1 MREPENG
8 KRTYEQIE
16 IPGELQE
23 TMNRAVRSVDKKKS
37 AARYRKRRM
46 MRAVRNIGVA
56 AAAVLLCMTVG
67 VNTNEVLAKEL
78 GQLPVIGSL
87 VRVLTITSY
96 HEEDGDHDITVNV
109 PEIEVE
115 ENQTAGTDDAPQTEG
130 TSQMEGTSQTG
141 ETPQT
146 DGTHQAEEVS
156 GETTSGGEESPETA
170 GMSDADIEEAVNAQI
185 QEIVDSHI
193 AQAKEKF
200 AEYKEAF
207 FATGGTEEE
216 WGGRTMD
223 IDVDY
228 EVKYQEGSVLSLE
241 LSTFEGWVAAQELR
255 YYYNIDV
262 AQNRELTLKD
272 LLGGDYVNIANES
285 IRQQMKERAAAD
297 ENLVY
302 WGVTE
307 TESGIDGFVSV
318 DEDTDFYINA
328 DGNPVVCFGEYEI
341 APGFMGIQEFEIE
354 RPDE

>member
-8 KRTYEQIE
+8 KRTFEQIE
-16 IPGELQE
+16 IPEELKE
-23 TMNRAVRSVDKKKS
+23 TVERAVHSVDKKKS
-37 AARYRKRRM
+37 AARYRQRRLV
-46 MRAVRNIGVA
+46 RAARNIGVA

-115 ENQTAGTDDAPQTEG
+115 ETGTAGTGEVPQTEEA
-130 TSQMEGTSQTG
+130 S
-141 ETPQT
+141 
-146 DGTHQAEEVS
+146 
-156 GETTSGGEESPETA
+156 

-185 QEIVDSHI
+185 QKIVDDHV

-200 AEYKEAF
+200 AEYKDAF

-223 IDVDY
+223 INVDY
-228 EVKYQEGSVLSLE
+228 EVKYQEGSVLSLVRRTSE
-241 LSTFEGWVAAQELR
+241 VWVAAQELR

-262 AQNRELTLKD
+262 AQNRELTLED
-272 LLGGDYVNIANES
+272 LLGEDYVNIANES
-285 IRQQMKERAAAD
+285 IKRQMNERVAAD

-307 TESGIDGFVSV
+307 TESSIDGFVTV
-318 DEDTDFYINA
+318 DENTDFYINEK
-328 DGNPVVCFGEYEI
+328 GNPVVCFGEYEVG
-341 APGFMGIQEFEIE
+341 PGFMGIQEFEIE
-354 RPDE
+354 K

>member
-8 KRTYEQIE
+8 KRTFEQIE
-16 IPGELQE
+16 IPEELKE
-23 TMNRAVRSVDKKKS
+23 TVERAVHSVDKKKS
-37 AARYRKRRM
+37 AARYRQRRLV
-46 MRAVRNIGVA
+46 RAARNIGVA

-115 ENQTAGTDDAPQTEG
+115 ETGTAGTGEVPQTE
-130 TSQMEGTSQTG
+130 E
-141 ETPQT
+141 
-146 DGTHQAEEVS
+146 AS
-156 GETTSGGEESPETA
+156 GETASAGEESTEAA

-185 QEIVDSHI
+185 QKIVDDHV

-200 AEYKEAF
+200 AEYKDAF

-223 IDVDY
+223 INVDY
-228 EVKYQEGSVLSLE
+228 EVKYQEGSVLSLVLRTSE
-241 LSTFEGWVAAQELR
+241 AWVAAQELR

-262 AQNRELTLKD
+262 AQNRELTLED
-272 LLGGDYVNIANES
+272 LLGEDYVNIANES
-285 IRQQMKERAAAD
+285 IKRQMNERVAAD

-307 TESGIDGFVSV
+307 TESSIDGFVTV
-318 DEDTDFYINA
+318 DENTDFYINEK
-328 DGNPVVCFGEYEI
+328 GNPVVCFAEYEVG
-341 APGFMGIQEFEIE
+341 PGFMGIQEFEIE
-354 RPDE
+354 K

>member
-115 ENQTAGTDDAPQTEG
+115 ETQ
-130 TSQMEGTSQTG
+130 
-141 ETPQT
+141 
-146 DGTHQAEEVS
+146 
-156 GETTSGGEESPETA
+156 TA

-223 IDVDY
+223 INVDY
-228 EVKYQEGSVLSLE
+228 DVKYQEGSVLSLVLTTSE
-241 LSTFEGWVAAQELR
+241 VWVSAQELR

-328 DGNPVVCFGEYEI
+328 DGNPVVCFGEYEV

-354 RPDE
+354 RPAE

>member
-115 ENQTAGTDDAPQTEG
+115 ENQTAGTEAVP
-130 TSQMEGTSQTG
+130 QMERESQADGTSQTEEASG
-141 ETPQT
+141 
-146 DGTHQAEEVS
+146 GTGPA
-156 GETTSGGEESPETA
+156 GEESPEAA

-354 RPDE
+354 RPAE

>member
-16 IPGELQE
+16 IPKELEE
-23 TMNRAVRSVDKKKS
+23 TVNRAVHSVDKRKS
-37 AARYRKRRM
+37 AARYRRRRM
-46 MRAVRNIGVA
+46 AHMVRNIGVA

-96 HEEDGDHDITVNV
+96 HEEDGSHDITVNV

-115 ENQTAGTDDAPQTEG
+115 KPEG
-130 TSQMEGTSQTG
+130 TAA
-141 ETPQT
+141 
-146 DGTHQAEEVS
+146 AEED
-156 GETTSGGEESPETA
+156 GGTG

-185 QEIVDSHI
+185 QEIVDAHV

-200 AEYKEAF
+200 AEYKDAF

-216 WGGRTMD
+216 WGDRTMD
-223 IDVDY
+223 INVDY
-228 EVKYQEGSVLSLE
+228 EVKYQEGSVLSLVLTTSE
-241 LSTFEGWVAAQELR
+241 AWVAAQELR

-272 LLGGDYVNIANES
+272 LLGEDYVNIANES
-285 IRQQMKERAAAD
+285 IRRQMNERAAAD

-307 TESGIDGFVSV
+307 NESSIDGFVTV
-318 DEDTDFYINA
+318 DENTDFYINA
-328 DGNPVVCFGEYEI
+328 DGNPVVCFGEYEV

-354 RPDE
+354 KSGTGQE

>member
-8 KRTYEQIE
+8 KRTFEQIE
-16 IPGELQE
+16 IPEERKE
-23 TMNRAVRSVDKKKS
+23 TVERAVHSVDKKKS
-37 AARYRKRRM
+37 AARYRQRRLV
-46 MRAVRNIGVA
+46 RAARNIGVA

-115 ENQTAGTDDAPQTEG
+115 ETGTAGTGEVHQTEEA
-130 TSQMEGTSQTG
+130 S
-141 ETPQT
+141 
-146 DGTHQAEEVS
+146 
-156 GETTSGGEESPETA
+156 

-185 QEIVDSHI
+185 QKIVDDHV

-200 AEYKEAF
+200 AEYKDAF

-223 IDVDY
+223 INVDY
-228 EVKYQEGSVLSLE
+228 EVKYQEGSVVSLV

-272 LLGGDYVNIANES
+272 LLGEDYVNIANES
-285 IRQQMKERAAAD
+285 IKRQMNERVAAD

-307 TESGIDGFVSV
+307 TESSIDGFVTV
-318 DEDTDFYINA
+318 DENTDFYINEK
-328 DGNPVVCFGEYEI
+328 GNPVVCFGEYEVG
-341 APGFMGIQEFEIE
+341 PGFMGIQEFEIE
-354 RPDE
+354 RNVAEQE

>member
-8 KRTYEQIE
+8 KRTFEQIE
-16 IPGELQE
+16 IPEELKE
-23 TMNRAVRSVDKKKS
+23 TVERAVHSVDKKKS
-37 AARYRKRRM
+37 AARYRQRRLV
-46 MRAVRNIGVA
+46 RAARNIGVA

-115 ENQTAGTDDAPQTEG
+115 ETGTSGTGEVPQTEEA
-130 TSQMEGTSQTG
+130 S
-141 ETPQT
+141 
-146 DGTHQAEEVS
+146 
-156 GETTSGGEESPETA
+156 

-185 QEIVDSHI
+185 QKIVDDHV

-200 AEYKEAF
+200 AEYKDAF

-223 IDVDY
+223 INVDY
-228 EVKYQEGSVLSLE
+228 EVKYQEGSVLSLVLKTSE
-241 LSTFEGWVAAQELR
+241 AWVAAQELR

-272 LLGGDYVNIANES
+272 LLGEDYVNIANES
-285 IRQQMKERAAAD
+285 IKRQMNERVAAD

-307 TESGIDGFVSV
+307 TESSIDGFVTV
-318 DEDTDFYINA
+318 DENTDFYINEK
-328 DGNPVVCFGEYEI
+328 GNPVVCFAEYEVG
-341 APGFMGIQEFEIE
+341 PGFMGIQEFEIE
-354 RPDE
+354 K

>member
-115 ENQTAGTDDAPQTEG
+115 ETQTAGTDNAPQTDGTSQTEG
-130 TSQMEGTSQTG
+130 TSQADG
-141 ETPQT
+141 TPQT
-146 DGTHQAEEVS
+146 EEAS
-156 GETTSGGEESPETA
+156 

-354 RPDE
+354 RPAD

>member
-56 AAAVLLCMTVG
+56 AATVLLCMTVG

-115 ENQTAGTDDAPQTEG
+115 ETGTAGTGEVPQTEEA
-130 TSQMEGTSQTG
+130 S
-141 ETPQT
+141 
-146 DGTHQAEEVS
+146 
-156 GETTSGGEESPETA
+156 

-185 QEIVDSHI
+185 QKIVDDHV

-200 AEYKEAF
+200 AEYKDAF

-223 IDVDY
+223 INVDY
-228 EVKYQEGSVLSLE
+228 EVKYQEGSVVSLV

-272 LLGGDYVNIANES
+272 LLGEDYVNIANES
-285 IRQQMKERAAAD
+285 IRRQMNERAAAD

-307 TESGIDGFVSV
+307 TESSIDGFVTV
-318 DEDTDFYINA
+318 DENTDFYINEK
-328 DGNPVVCFGEYEI
+328 GNPVVCFGEYEVG
-341 APGFMGIQEFEIE
+341 PGFMGIQEFEIE
-354 RPDE
+354 K

>member
-23 TMNRAVRSVDKKKS
+23 TVNRAVRSVDKKKS

-115 ENQTAGTDDAPQTEG
+115 ETQ
-130 TSQMEGTSQTG
+130 
-141 ETPQT
+141 
-146 DGTHQAEEVS
+146 
-156 GETTSGGEESPETA
+156 TA

-241 LSTFEGWVAAQELR
+241 LSTFEGWVAAQEFR

-272 LLGGDYVNIANES
+272 LLGEDYVNIANES
-285 IRQQMKERAAAD
+285 IKQQMKERAAAD

-318 DEDTDFYINA
+318 DEDTDFYISA

-354 RPDE
+354 RPAE

>member
-115 ENQTAGTDDAPQTEG
+115 ENQTAG
-130 TSQMEGTSQTG
+130 
-141 ETPQT
+141 
-146 DGTHQAEEVS
+146 
-156 GETTSGGEESPETA
+156 
-170 GMSDADIEEAVNAQI
+170 MSDADIEEAVNAQI

-223 IDVDY
+223 INVDY
-228 EVKYQEGSVLSLE
+228 DVKYQEGSVLSLVLTTSE
-241 LSTFEGWVAAQELR
+241 VWVSAQELR

-328 DGNPVVCFGEYEI
+328 DGNPVVCFGEYEV

-354 RPDE
+354 RPAE

>member
-8 KRTYEQIE
+8 KREYEQIE
-16 IPGELQE
+16 IPDELKE
-23 TMNRAVRSVDKKKS
+23 TVDRAVQSVDKKS
-37 AARYRKRRM
+37 AARYRQRRLV
-46 MRAVRNIGVA
+46 RAARNIGVA

-78 GQLPVIGSL
+78 EQLPVIGSL

-115 ENQTAGTDDAPQTEG
+115 ETGTAGTGEVPQTEEA
-130 TSQMEGTSQTG
+130 S
-141 ETPQT
+141 
-146 DGTHQAEEVS
+146 
-156 GETTSGGEESPETA
+156 

-185 QEIVDSHI
+185 QKIVDDHV

-200 AEYKEAF
+200 AEYKDAF

-223 IDVDY
+223 INVDY
-228 EVKYQEGSVLSLE
+228 EVKYQEGSVVSLV

-272 LLGGDYVNIANES
+272 LLGEDYVNIANES
-285 IRQQMKERAAAD
+285 IRRQMNERAAAD

-307 TESGIDGFVSV
+307 TESSIDGFVTV
-318 DEDTDFYINA
+318 DENTDFYINEK
-328 DGNPVVCFGEYEI
+328 GNPVVCFGEYEVG
-341 APGFMGIQEFEIE
+341 PGFMGIQEFEIE
-354 RPDE
+354 KNVAEQE

>member
-8 KRTYEQIE
+8 KRTFEQIE
-16 IPGELQE
+16 IPEELKE
-23 TMNRAVRSVDKKKS
+23 TVERAVHSVDKKKS
-37 AARYRKRRM
+37 AARYRQRRLV
-46 MRAVRNIGVA
+46 RAARNIGVA

-87 VRVLTITSY
+87 VRVRTITSY

-115 ENQTAGTDDAPQTEG
+115 ETGTSGTGEVPQTEEA
-130 TSQMEGTSQTG
+130 S
-141 ETPQT
+141 
-146 DGTHQAEEVS
+146 
-156 GETTSGGEESPETA
+156 

-185 QEIVDSHI
+185 QKIVDDHV

-200 AEYKEAF
+200 AEYKDAF

-223 IDVDY
+223 INVDY
-228 EVKYQEGSVLSLE
+228 EVKYQEGSVLSLVPKTSE
-241 LSTFEGWVAAQELR
+241 AWVAAQELR

-272 LLGGDYVNIANES
+272 LLGEDYVNIANES
-285 IRQQMKERAAAD
+285 IKRQMNERVAAD
-297 ENLVY
+297 ENMVY

-307 TESGIDGFVSV
+307 TESSIDGFVTV
-318 DEDTDFYINA
+318 DENTDFYINEK
-328 DGNPVVCFGEYEI
+328 GNPVVCFGEYEVG
-341 APGFMGIQEFEIE
+341 PGFMGIQEFEIE
-354 RPDE
+354 K

>member
-16 IPGELQE
+16 IPKELEE
-23 TMNRAVRSVDKKKS
+23 TVNRAVNSVDKRKS
-37 AARYRKRRM
+37 AARYRRRRM
-46 MRAVRNIGVA
+46 ARAFRNTGVA

-96 HEEDGDHDITVNV
+96 HEEDGSHDITVNV

-115 ENQTAGTDDAPQTEG
+115 EPEG
-130 TSQMEGTSQTG
+130 TAA
-141 ETPQT
+141 
-146 DGTHQAEEVS
+146 AEE
-156 GETTSGGEESPETA
+156 GGGTG

-185 QEIVDSHI
+185 QEIVDTHVE
-193 AQAKEKF
+193 QAKEKF
-200 AEYKEAF
+200 AEYKDAF

-216 WGGRTMD
+216 WGDRTMD
-223 IDVDY
+223 INVDY
-228 EVKYQEGSVLSLE
+228 EVKYQEGSVLSLVLTTSE
-241 LSTFEGWVAAQELR
+241 TWVAAQELR

-262 AQNRELTLKD
+262 EQNRELTLKD
-272 LLGGDYVNIANES
+272 LLGEDYVNIANES
-285 IRQQMKERAAAD
+285 IKRQMNERVAAD

-307 TESGIDGFVSV
+307 NESSIDGFVTV
-318 DEDTDFYINA
+318 DENTDFYINA
-328 DGNPVVCFGEYEI
+328 DGNPVVCFGEYEV

-354 RPDE
+354 KSGTGQE

>member
-23 TMNRAVRSVDKKKS
+23 TVNRAVRSVDKKKS

-46 MRAVRNIGVA
+46 MRTVRNIGVA

-115 ENQTAGTDDAPQTEG
+115 ETQ
-130 TSQMEGTSQTG
+130 
-141 ETPQT
+141 
-146 DGTHQAEEVS
+146 
-156 GETTSGGEESPETA
+156 TA

-216 WGGRTMD
+216 WGGRIMD
-223 IDVDY
+223 INVDY
-228 EVKYQEGSVLSLE
+228 DVKYQEGSVLSLVLTTSE
-241 LSTFEGWVAAQELR
+241 VWVSAQELR

-328 DGNPVVCFGEYEI
+328 DGNPVVCFGEYEV

-354 RPDE
+354 RPAE

>member
-16 IPGELQE
+16 IPKELEE
-23 TMNRAVRSVDKKKS
+23 TVNRAVHSVDKRKS
-37 AARYRKRRM
+37 AARYRRRRM
-46 MRAVRNIGVA
+46 AHMVRNIGVA

-96 HEEDGDHDITVNV
+96 HEEDGSHDITVNV

-115 ENQTAGTDDAPQTEG
+115 KPEG
-130 TSQMEGTSQTG
+130 TAA
-141 ETPQT
+141 
-146 DGTHQAEEVS
+146 AEED
-156 GETTSGGEESPETA
+156 GGTG

-185 QEIVDSHI
+185 QEIVDTHV

-200 AEYKEAF
+200 AEYKDAF

-216 WGGRTMD
+216 WGDRTMD
-223 IDVDY
+223 INVDY
-228 EVKYQEGSVLSLE
+228 EVKYQEGSVLSLVLTTSE
-241 LSTFEGWVAAQELR
+241 VWVAAQELR

-272 LLGGDYVNIANES
+272 LLGEDYVNIANES
-285 IRQQMKERAAAD
+285 IIRQMNERAAAD

-307 TESGIDGFVSV
+307 NESSIDGFVTV
-318 DEDTDFYINA
+318 DENTDFYINA
-328 DGNPVVCFGEYEI
+328 DGNPVVCFGEYEV

-354 RPDE
+354 KSGTGQE

>member
-8 KRTYEQIE
+8 KRMYEQIE
-16 IPGELQE
+16 IPEELRE

-115 ENQTAGTDDAPQTEG
+115 ETQ
-130 TSQMEGTSQTG
+130 
-141 ETPQT
+141 
-146 DGTHQAEEVS
+146 
-156 GETTSGGEESPETA
+156 TA

-200 AEYKEAF
+200 AEYKKAF

-223 IDVDY
+223 INVDY
-228 EVKYQEGSVLSLE
+228 DVKYQEGSVLSLVLTTSE
-241 LSTFEGWVAAQELR
+241 VWVSAQELR

-285 IRQQMKERAAAD
+285 IKQQMKERAAAD

>member
-115 ENQTAGTDDAPQTEG
+115 ETQ
-130 TSQMEGTSQTG
+130 
-141 ETPQT
+141 
-146 DGTHQAEEVS
+146 
-156 GETTSGGEESPETA
+156 TA

-272 LLGGDYVNIANES
+272 LLGEDYVNIANES

-318 DEDTDFYINA
+318 DEDTDFYISA

-354 RPDE
+354 RPAE

>member
-8 KRTYEQIE
+8 KRTFEQIE
-16 IPGELQE
+16 IPEELKE
-23 TMNRAVRSVDKKKS
+23 TVERAVHSVDKKKS
-37 AARYRKRRM
+37 AARYRQRRLV
-46 MRAVRNIGVA
+46 RAARNIGVA

-115 ENQTAGTDDAPQTEG
+115 ETGTAGTGEVPQTEEA
-130 TSQMEGTSQTG
+130 S
-141 ETPQT
+141 
-146 DGTHQAEEVS
+146 
-156 GETTSGGEESPETA
+156 

-185 QEIVDSHI
+185 QKIVDDHV

-200 AEYKEAF
+200 AEYKDAF

-223 IDVDY
+223 INVDY
-228 EVKYQEGSVLSLE
+228 EVKYQEGSVVSLV

-272 LLGGDYVNIANES
+272 LLGEDYVNIANES
-285 IRQQMKERAAAD
+285 IRRQMNERAAAD

-302 WGVTE
+302 WGVTV
-307 TESGIDGFVSV
+307 TQCSTDGSV
-318 DEDTDFYINA
+318 TGDDNSDFYINEK
-328 DGNPVVCFGEYEI
+328 GNPVVCFGEYEVG
-341 APGFMGIQEFEIE
+341 PGFMGIQEFEIE
-354 RPDE
+354 KNVAGQE

>member
-1 MREPENG
+1 M
-8 KRTYEQIE
+8 
-16 IPGELQE
+16 
-23 TMNRAVRSVDKKKS
+23 
-37 AARYRKRRM
+37 
-46 MRAVRNIGVA
+46 
-56 AAAVLLCMTVG
+56 
-67 VNTNEVLAKEL
+67 NTNEVLAKEL

-115 ENQTAGTDDAPQTEG
+115 ETGTAGTGEVPQTEEA
-130 TSQMEGTSQTG
+130 S
-141 ETPQT
+141 
-146 DGTHQAEEVS
+146 
-156 GETTSGGEESPETA
+156 

-185 QEIVDSHI
+185 QKIVDDHV

-200 AEYKEAF
+200 AEYKDAF

-223 IDVDY
+223 INVDY
-228 EVKYQEGSVLSLE
+228 EVKYQEGSVVSLV

-272 LLGGDYVNIANES
+272 LLGEDYVNIANES
-285 IRQQMKERAAAD
+285 IRRQMNERAAAD

-307 TESGIDGFVSV
+307 TESSIDGFVTV
-318 DEDTDFYINA
+318 DENTDFYINEK
-328 DGNPVVCFGEYEI
+328 GNPVVCFGEYEVG
-341 APGFMGIQEFEIE
+341 PGFMGIQEFEIE
-354 RPDE
+354 KNVAGQE

>member
-23 TMNRAVRSVDKKKS
+23 TVNRAVRSVDKKKS

-46 MRAVRNIGVA
+46 MRTVRNIGVA

-115 ENQTAGTDDAPQTEG
+115 ENQTAGTDNAPQTE
-130 TSQMEGTSQTG
+130 E
-141 ETPQT
+141 
-146 DGTHQAEEVS
+146 AS
-156 GETTSGGEESPETA
+156 GETASAGGEGPEAA

-272 LLGGDYVNIANES
+272 LLGEDYVNIANES

-318 DEDTDFYINA
+318 DEDTDFYISA

>member
-23 TMNRAVRSVDKKKS
+23 TVNRAVRSVDKKKS

-46 MRAVRNIGVA
+46 MRTVRNIGVA

-115 ENQTAGTDDAPQTEG
+115 ETQ
-130 TSQMEGTSQTG
+130 
-141 ETPQT
+141 
-146 DGTHQAEEVS
+146 
-156 GETTSGGEESPETA
+156 TA

-272 LLGGDYVNIANES
+272 LLGEDYVNIANES

-318 DEDTDFYINA
+318 DEDTDFYISA

-354 RPDE
+354 RPAD

>member
-8 KRTYEQIE
+8 KRTFEQIE
-16 IPGELQE
+16 IPEELKE
-23 TMNRAVRSVDKKKS
+23 TVERAVHSVDKKKS
-37 AARYRKRRM
+37 AARYRQRRLV
-46 MRAVRNIGVA
+46 RAARNIGVA

-115 ENQTAGTDDAPQTEG
+115 ETGTAGTGEVPQTEEA
-130 TSQMEGTSQTG
+130 S
-141 ETPQT
+141 
-146 DGTHQAEEVS
+146 
-156 GETTSGGEESPETA
+156 

-185 QEIVDSHI
+185 QKIVDDHV

-200 AEYKEAF
+200 AEYKDAF

-223 IDVDY
+223 INVDY
-228 EVKYQEGSVLSLE
+228 EVKYQEGSVLSLVLKTSE
-241 LSTFEGWVAAQELR
+241 AWVAAQELR

-262 AQNRELTLKD
+262 VQNRELTLKD
-272 LLGGDYVNIANES
+272 LLGEDYVNIANES
-285 IRQQMKERAAAD
+285 IKRQMNERVAAD

-307 TESGIDGFVSV
+307 TESSIDGFVTV
-318 DEDTDFYINA
+318 DENTDFYINEK
-328 DGNPVVCFGEYEI
+328 GNPVVCFGEYEVG
-341 APGFMGIQEFEIE
+341 PGFMGIQEFEIE
-354 RPDE
+354 KNVAGQE

>member
-1 MREPENG
+1 
-8 KRTYEQIE
+8 
-16 IPGELQE
+16 
-23 TMNRAVRSVDKKKS
+23 
-37 AARYRKRRM
+37 
-46 MRAVRNIGVA
+46 
-56 AAAVLLCMTVG
+56 
-67 VNTNEVLAKEL
+67 
-78 GQLPVIGSL
+78 
-87 VRVLTITSY
+87 
-96 HEEDGDHDITVNV
+96 
-109 PEIEVE
+109 
-115 ENQTAGTDDAPQTEG
+115 
-130 TSQMEGTSQTG
+130 
-141 ETPQT
+141 
-146 DGTHQAEEVS
+146 
-156 GETTSGGEESPETA
+156 
-170 GMSDADIEEAVNAQI
+170 MSDADIEEAVNAQI

-272 LLGGDYVNIANES
+272 LLGEDYVNIANES

-318 DEDTDFYINA
+318 DEDTDFYISA

-354 RPDE
+354 RPAE

>member
-23 TMNRAVRSVDKKKS
+23 TVNRAVRSVDKKKS

-46 MRAVRNIGVA
+46 MRTVRNIGVA

-115 ENQTAGTDDAPQTEG
+115 ETQ
-130 TSQMEGTSQTG
+130 
-141 ETPQT
+141 
-146 DGTHQAEEVS
+146 
-156 GETTSGGEESPETA
+156 TA

-216 WGGRTMD
+216 WGDRTMD

-241 LSTFEGWVAAQELR
+241 LSTFEGWVSAQELR

-285 IRQQMKERAAAD
+285 IRQQMKERVAAD

>member
-23 TMNRAVRSVDKKKS
+23 TVNRAVRSVDKKKS

-46 MRAVRNIGVA
+46 MRTVRNIGVA

-115 ENQTAGTDDAPQTEG
+115 ETQ
-130 TSQMEGTSQTG
+130 
-141 ETPQT
+141 
-146 DGTHQAEEVS
+146 
-156 GETTSGGEESPETA
+156 TA

-223 IDVDY
+223 INVDY
-228 EVKYQEGSVLSLE
+228 DVKYQEGSVLSLVLTTSE
-241 LSTFEGWVAAQELR
+241 VWVSAQELR

-354 RPDE
+354 RPAD

>member
-115 ENQTAGTDDAPQTEG
+115 ETQ
-130 TSQMEGTSQTG
+130 
-141 ETPQT
+141 
-146 DGTHQAEEVS
+146 
-156 GETTSGGEESPETA
+156 TA

-216 WGGRTMD
+216 WGDRTMD

-285 IRQQMKERAAAD
+285 IRQQMKERVAAD

>member
-16 IPGELQE
+16 IPKELEE
-23 TMNRAVRSVDKKKS
+23 TVNRAVHSVDKRKS
-37 AARYRKRRM
+37 AARYRRRRM
-46 MRAVRNIGVA
+46 AHMVRNIGVA

-96 HEEDGDHDITVNV
+96 HEEDGSHDITVNV

-115 ENQTAGTDDAPQTEG
+115 KPEG
-130 TSQMEGTSQTG
+130 TAA
-141 ETPQT
+141 
-146 DGTHQAEEVS
+146 AEED
-156 GETTSGGEESPETA
+156 GGTG

-185 QEIVDSHI
+185 QEIVDTHV

-200 AEYKEAF
+200 AEYKDAF

-216 WGGRTMD
+216 WGDRTMD
-223 IDVDY
+223 INVDY
-228 EVKYQEGSVLSLE
+228 EVKYQEGSVLSLVLTTSE
-241 LSTFEGWVAAQELR
+241 VWVAAQELR

-272 LLGGDYVNIANES
+272 LLGEDYVNIANES
-285 IRQQMKERAAAD
+285 IRRQMNERAAAD

-307 TESGIDGFVSV
+307 NESSIDGFVTV
-318 DEDTDFYINA
+318 DENTDFYINA
-328 DGNPVVCFGEYEI
+328 DGNPVVCFGEYEV

-354 RPDE
+354 KSGTGQE

>member
-1 MREPENG
+1 M
-8 KRTYEQIE
+8 
-16 IPGELQE
+16 
-23 TMNRAVRSVDKKKS
+23 
-37 AARYRKRRM
+37 
-46 MRAVRNIGVA
+46 
-56 AAAVLLCMTVG
+56 
-67 VNTNEVLAKEL
+67 
-78 GQLPVIGSL
+78 
-87 VRVLTITSY
+87 RVLTITSY

-272 LLGGDYVNIANES
+272 LLGEDYVNIANES

>member
-16 IPGELQE
+16 IPKELEE
-23 TMNRAVRSVDKKKS
+23 TVNRAVHSVDKRKS
-37 AARYRKRRM
+37 AARYRRRRM
-46 MRAVRNIGVA
+46 AHMVRNIGVA

-96 HEEDGDHDITVNV
+96 HEEDGSHDITVNV

-115 ENQTAGTDDAPQTEG
+115 KPEG
-130 TSQMEGTSQTG
+130 TAA
-141 ETPQT
+141 
-146 DGTHQAEEVS
+146 AEED
-156 GETTSGGEESPETA
+156 GGTG

-185 QEIVDSHI
+185 QEIVDAHV

-200 AEYKEAF
+200 AEYKDAF

-216 WGGRTMD
+216 WGDRTMD
-223 IDVDY
+223 IKVDY
-228 EVKYQEGSVLSLE
+228 EVKYQEGRVRSLVLTTSE
-241 LSTFEGWVAAQELR
+241 VWVAAQELR

-272 LLGGDYVNIANES
+272 LLGEDYVNIANES
-285 IRQQMKERAAAD
+285 IIRQMNERAAAD

-307 TESGIDGFVSV
+307 NESSIDGFVTV
-318 DEDTDFYINA
+318 DENTDLYINA
-328 DGNPVVCFGEYEI
+328 DGNPVVCFGEYEV

-354 RPDE
+354 KSGTGQE

>member
-46 MRAVRNIGVA
+46 MRTVRNIGVA

-115 ENQTAGTDDAPQTEG
+115 ETQ
-130 TSQMEGTSQTG
+130 
-141 ETPQT
+141 
-146 DGTHQAEEVS
+146 
-156 GETTSGGEESPETA
+156 TA

-354 RPDE
+354 RPAD

>member
-8 KRTYEQIE
+8 KRTFEQIE
-16 IPGELQE
+16 IPEELKE
-23 TMNRAVRSVDKKKS
+23 TVERAVHSVDKKKS
-37 AARYRKRRM
+37 AARYRQRRLV
-46 MRAVRNIGVA
+46 RAARNIGVA

-115 ENQTAGTDDAPQTEG
+115 ETGTSGTGEVPQTEEA
-130 TSQMEGTSQTG
+130 S
-141 ETPQT
+141 
-146 DGTHQAEEVS
+146 
-156 GETTSGGEESPETA
+156 

-185 QEIVDSHI
+185 QKIVDDHV

-200 AEYKEAF
+200 AGYKDAF
-207 FATGGTEEE
+207 FANGGTEEE
-216 WGGRTMD
+216 WGGRALD
-223 IDVDY
+223 INVGY
-228 EVKYQEGSVLSLE
+228 EGKYQEGSGLYLGLKTSE
-241 LSTFEGWVAAQELR
+241 AWVAAQELR

-272 LLGGDYVNIANES
+272 LLGEDYVNIANES
-285 IRQQMKERAAAD
+285 IKRQMNERVAAD

-307 TESGIDGFVSV
+307 TESSIDGFVTV
-318 DEDTDFYINA
+318 DENTDFYINEK
-328 DGNPVVCFGEYEI
+328 GNPVVCFAEYEVG
-341 APGFMGIQEFEIE
+341 PGFMGIQEFEIE
-354 RPDE
+354 K

>member
-16 IPGELQE
+16 IPKELEE
-23 TMNRAVRSVDKKKS
+23 TVNRAVHSVDKRKS
-37 AARYRKRRM
+37 AARYRRRRM
-46 MRAVRNIGVA
+46 AHMVRNIGVA

-96 HEEDGDHDITVNV
+96 HEEDGSHDITVNV

-115 ENQTAGTDDAPQTEG
+115 KPEG
-130 TSQMEGTSQTG
+130 TAA
-141 ETPQT
+141 
-146 DGTHQAEEVS
+146 AEED
-156 GETTSGGEESPETA
+156 GGTG

-185 QEIVDSHI
+185 QEIVDAHV

-200 AEYKEAF
+200 AEYKDAF

-216 WGGRTMD
+216 WGDRTMD
-223 IDVDY
+223 INVDY
-228 EVKYQEGSVLSLE
+228 EVKYQEGSVLSLVLTTSE
-241 LSTFEGWVAAQELR
+241 VWVAAQELR

-272 LLGGDYVNIANES
+272 LLGEDYVNIANES
-285 IRQQMKERAAAD
+285 IIRQMNERAAAD

-307 TESGIDGFVSV
+307 NESSIDGFVTV
-318 DEDTDFYINA
+318 DENTDFYINA
-328 DGNPVVCFGEYEI
+328 DGNPVVCFGEYEV

-354 RPDE
+354 KSGTGQE

>member
-8 KRTYEQIE
+8 KRTFEQIE
-16 IPGELQE
+16 IPEELKE
-23 TMNRAVRSVDKKKS
+23 TVERAVHSVDKKKS
-37 AARYRKRRM
+37 AARYRQRRLV
-46 MRAVRNIGVA
+46 RAARNIGVA

-115 ENQTAGTDDAPQTEG
+115 ETGTAGTGEVPQTE
-130 TSQMEGTSQTG
+130 E
-141 ETPQT
+141 
-146 DGTHQAEEVS
+146 A
-156 GETTSGGEESPETA
+156 A

-185 QEIVDSHI
+185 QKIVDDHV

-200 AEYKEAF
+200 AEYKDAF

-223 IDVDY
+223 INVDY
-228 EVKYQEGSVLSLE
+228 EVKYQEGSVLSLVLKTSE
-241 LSTFEGWVAAQELR
+241 AWVAAQELR

-272 LLGGDYVNIANES
+272 LLGEDYVNIANES
-285 IRQQMKERAAAD
+285 IRRQMNERAAAD

-307 TESGIDGFVSV
+307 TESSIDGFVTV
-318 DEDTDFYINA
+318 DENTDFYINEK
-328 DGNPVVCFGEYEI
+328 GNPVVCFGEYEVG
-341 APGFMGIQEFEIE
+341 PGFMGIQEFEIE
-354 RPDE
+354 KNVAGQE

>member
-115 ENQTAGTDDAPQTEG
+115 ENQTAGTDDAPQMERE
-130 TSQMEGTSQTG
+130 SQADGTSQTEEASG
-141 ETPQT
+141 
-146 DGTHQAEEVS
+146 GTGPA
-156 GETTSGGEESPETA
+156 GEESPEAA

-272 LLGGDYVNIANES
+272 LLGEDYVNIANES

-354 RPDE
+354 RPAE